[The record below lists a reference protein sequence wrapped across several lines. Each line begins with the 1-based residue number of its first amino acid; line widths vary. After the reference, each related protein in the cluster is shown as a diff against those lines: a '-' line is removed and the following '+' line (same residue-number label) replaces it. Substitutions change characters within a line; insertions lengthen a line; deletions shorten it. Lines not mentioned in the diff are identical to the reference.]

1 MTNVEK
7 LRKAARVLWRVGIAQ
22 GVIAVLL
29 LFGNSF
35 NSHTS
40 SSGVGLFCI
49 MLLLNVAW
57 FYAAK
62 CVCNVLADIADK
74 GNESEQER

>member
-29 LFGNSF
+29 LFGN
-35 NSHTS
+35 HTS